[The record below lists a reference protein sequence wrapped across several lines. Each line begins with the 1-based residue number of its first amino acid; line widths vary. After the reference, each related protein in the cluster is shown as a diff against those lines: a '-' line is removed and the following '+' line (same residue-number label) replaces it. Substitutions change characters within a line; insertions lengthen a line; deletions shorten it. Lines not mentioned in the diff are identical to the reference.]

1 MQCHNYFHPVFIL
14 GVSLKS
20 SPVLPKDIPKILRVL
35 MCGLCGGMERI
46 EWPACSPNLNNT
58 TTLAHLQQMLVEEWD
73 AIPQQCVTKLV
84 RRRCQAFMDV
94 YSSSRCFRGTFV
106 Y

>member
-1 MQCHNYFHPVFIL
+1 NWSIHYCNVLLCISSK
-14 GVSLKS
+14 SL
-20 SPVLPKDIPKILRVL
+20 
-35 MCGLCGGMERI
+35 RI

-84 RRRCQAFMDV
+84 RRRCQVKPNNNRNWENQV
-94 YSSSRCFRGTFV
+94 YT
-106 Y
+106 